1 MRTIR
6 TAIAATAI
14 AVASLGASLP
24 AAAQVVPNL
33 PPPPAEAQPA
43 VNAVSPAVFQA
54 CLSQSVVAGLVQTAS
69 VVAPVPVQVNDVL
82 SPVRNLLLLD
92 VACAYFSPKIVPAAC
107 DVDETIYGSIPAA
120 VTAVT
125 VPQPASL
132 VATEVY
138 AAEAALNAYGAPVGN
153 QLSAPLWEQFGC
165 TN

>member
-1 MRTIR
+1 MRICVR
-6 TAIAATAI
+6 AAAGG
-14 AVASLGASLP
+14 VALAAALAASLP
-24 AAAQVVPNL
+24 ASAQVVPNL
-33 PPPPAEAQPA
+33 PPPPAQAQPA

-54 CLSQSVVAGLVQTAS
+54 CLSQSVAAGLVQTAS
-69 VVAPVPVQVNDVL
+69 AVAPVPVQVNDVL

-107 DVDETIYGSIPAA
+107 EVDETIYGTIPAG

-132 VATEVY
+132 AATEVY

-153 QLSAPLWEQFGC
+153 QLSGPLWAQLGC